1 MNTRKTHDLPAR
13 LKGLRQRF
21 ERWRRGCKGRT
32 RIPDLL
38 WAAAVKAANTYGVS
52 RTARAL
58 SVNYYALKE
67 RMEQE
72 AASGD
77 DIPEG
82 GGQDGTGAT
91 FIELAPLAPAGLC
104 QCTVELENADGA
116 KMRIHLQGSAA
127 PDLAALSRSFWG
139 SGS

>member
-1 MNTRKTHDLPAR
+1 MNTRKTHDLPVR
-13 LKGLRQRF
+13 LQGLRRRF
-21 ERWRRGCKGRT
+21 ERWRRGCEGRT
-32 RIPDLL
+32 RIPDSL
-38 WAAAVKAANTYGVS
+38 WAAAVKMADTYGVS

-67 RMEQE
+67 RVEQE
-72 AASGD
+72 VASGD
-77 DIPEG
+77 DFPEDS
-82 GGQDGTGAT
+82 GQDGTGAT
-91 FIELAPLAPAGLC
+91 FIELEPLAPTGLC

-127 PDLAALSRSFWG
+127 PDLVALSRSFRG